1 MNHKRILD
9 KLTATAAVDALDA
22 EIRSLLAHRRS
33 SDLVYAGPDCDRMQ
47 EPLLARWQFALDAE
61 RYPETS
67 DIYAAQC
74 WLALATLLH
83 KYGITHPKSCEKAL
97 VAIDLL
103 NDKVVLADSFFHQA
117 DAMKAFL
124 GTEPV
129 IPKKKPGS
137 PKALTFYREGDLLAI
152 RYQDIYLA
160 AYVYRIQA
168 PNAYPL
174 IGFYQAVF
182 DQLPTTEELLATPAA
197 GDAAGRV
204 NRLYLP
210 GLTYLPDPA
219 GQVIL
224 VDSAIRTP
232 PDETHLKDPIGLG
245 TMYSLSNLQWDL
257 EQLSQR
263 F

>member
-9 KLTATAAVDALDA
+9 KLTVTAAVDALDS
-22 EIRSLLAHRRS
+22 EIRRLLALYPPSERA
-33 SDLVYAGPDCDRMQ
+33 YAGPDCDRML
-47 EPLLARWQFALDAE
+47 EPLLSRWQFALDAG
-61 RYPETS
+61 RYTQTS
-67 DIYAAQC
+67 DTYAAQC

-83 KYGITHPKSCEKAL
+83 KYGISHPQSREKAL
-97 VAIDLL
+97 TSIDLL
-103 NDKVVLADSFFHQA
+103 NDKVVLADSFFHQSA
-117 DAMKAFL
+117 AMKAFL
-124 GTEPV
+124 DTAPV
-129 IPKKKPGS
+129 IPNKKPGL

-152 RYQDIYLA
+152 RHQDVYLA

-182 DQLPTTEELLATPAA
+182 DQLPTTEELLAAPAA
-197 GDAAGRV
+197 GDAAGRI

-245 TMYSLSNLQWDL
+245 TMYSLSNLQRDL
-257 EQLSQR
+257 EQLRQR